1 MALDDKQKVRL
12 HIQDNQPEFY
22 LISDDEIDYL
32 LEKNNNNIIRT
43 SIDASKIIL
52 LNLAMRGDSQ
62 VDIFSIKGAKSAE
75 QYRLALESFIK
86 NPDLNPMLNISE
98 GYAGGVSKEDF
109 EANNSITDNITA
121 PQFNKSN
128 CCVKDTSWNITNA
141 S

>member
-22 LISDDEIDYL
+22 LISDDELDYL

-121 PQFNKSN
+121 PQFNKSK
-128 CCVKDTSWNITNA
+128 CCTKDTSWDVTNA